1 MRNRLLL
8 SLLLSVSPLAFAQA
22 VKVTVVPVES
32 AADLGAWLGK
42 PINPSRAESPLAYP
56 GTLKV
61 LPVGQKTEL
70 PIVVTGLPWPA
81 PQDMSLSA
89 DVEIRGADG
98 RSLGTSA
105 KCCAATIAKGSNVG
119 AAILAPWVVVEPEPK
134 GRGGSYTVRVSV
146 TDGSQTWTASQVL
159 TYGGTNLPGAVNETQ
174 PSINDIPPHL
184 RQNVPPS
191 QQEPGAEKDKRD
203 CLSLP
208 TPAEVIKCSEK
219 KK

>member
-1 MRNRLLL
+1 MKTIRSAFLLL
-8 SLLLSVSPLAFAQA
+8 LALSPAAYSQS
-22 VKVTVVPVES
+22 VKVTIVPVES

-89 DVEIRGADG
+89 DVEIRGVDG

-119 AAILAPWVVVEPEPK
+119 AALLAPWVVVEPEQ
-134 GRGGSYTVRVSV
+134 GRRGGSYTVRVSV
-146 TDGSQTWTASQVL
+146 TDGTQTWTASQVVP
-159 TYGGTNLPGAVNETQ
+159 YGDTNMPGTANEAPVPLPPA
-174 PSINDIPPHL
+174 L
-184 RQNVPPS
+184 RQNVPPA
-191 QQEPGAEKDKRD
+191 QQEPGGTGDKRD

-219 KK
+219 KR

>member
-1 MRNRLLL
+1 MMKRILL
-8 SLLLSVSPLAFAQA
+8 SLLISISPLALAQP

-42 PINPSRAESPLAYP
+42 PINPSRASSPATYP

-61 LPVGQKTEL
+61 LPVGQKTQL
-70 PIVVTGLPWPA
+70 PIVVTGLPSPA
-81 PQDMSLSA
+81 PQDIRLVA
-89 DVEIRGADG
+89 DVEIRGTDG

-105 KCCAATIAKGSNVG
+105 RCCEAMIAKGATSG
-119 AAILAPWVVVEPEPK
+119 AALLNSWVIVEPEP
-134 GRGGSYTVRVSV
+134 GRRGGSYTVRVSV
-146 TDGSQTWTASQVL
+146 TDGTQTWTGSEVL
-159 TYGGTNLPGAVNETQ
+159 RYGETDVPGTANEV
-174 PSINDIPPHL
+174 PVPPHL

-191 QQEPGAEKDKRD
+191 QDEPGGTSDKRD

-219 KK
+219 KR

>member
-1 MRNRLLL
+1 MKTPHSIFLLL
-8 SLLLSVSPLAFAQA
+8 LALSPAAFAQA

-42 PINPSRAESPLAYP
+42 PINPSRADSPLAYP

-81 PQDMSLSA
+81 PQDISLVA
-89 DVEIRGADG
+89 DVEVRGADG

-146 TDGSQTWTASQVL
+146 SDGTQTWTATQVL
-159 TYGGTNLPGAVNETQ
+159 PYGDRNMPGTANEAPVPLPPQ
-174 PSINDIPPHL
+174 L

-191 QQEPGAEKDKRD
+191 QQEPGGADDKRD

-208 TPAEVIKCSEK
+208 TPAEVIKCSEQK
-219 KK
+219 K